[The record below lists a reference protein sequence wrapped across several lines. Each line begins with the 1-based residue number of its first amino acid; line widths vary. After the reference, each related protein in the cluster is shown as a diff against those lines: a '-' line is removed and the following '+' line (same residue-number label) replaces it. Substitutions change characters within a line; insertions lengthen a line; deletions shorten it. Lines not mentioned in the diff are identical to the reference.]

1 MIIKLN
7 TLVEGLCVEC
17 RTPTEAVMIYYG
29 EAKFL
34 CVECQ
39 ERIRSCQSA

>member
-1 MIIKLN
+1 MTIKLN

-17 RTPTEAVMIYYG
+17 LVPTEAVMLYDG
-29 EAKFL
+29 EAEFL

-39 ERIRSCQSA
+39 ERIRAAL